1 MKGPSSFDQAHA
13 FLWRAAYATPG
24 LSPRM
29 GRVFGNWN
37 MSAVV
42 LLKTGMPFTV
52 AAGSDGPGFGNVD
65 GNGGDR
71 PNLLD
76 PSILG
81 RTIAHPDTSREL
93 LPRWAFAFIQPTDP
107 GGNLGHNAFRKDGIF
122 NVNTALSKT
131 WPLRSEKRLTL
142 RAESINFFNNPQ
154 FAEPGTELASPN
166 FGQIT
171 NTLNDGRTFRFLVQ
185 FGF

>member
-1 MKGPSSFDQAHA
+1 MASGLRHA
-13 FLWRAAYATPG
+13 GALAPH
-24 LSPRM
+24 
-29 GRVFGNWN
+29 
-37 MSAVV
+37 
-42 LLKTGMPFTV
+42 
-52 AAGSDGPGFGNVD
+52 GPGVRKLEHV
-65 GNGGDR
+65 GGGAA
-71 PNLLD
+71 
-76 PSILG
+76 LG

-107 GGNLGHNAFRKDGIF
+107 GGNLGHNTFRKGGIR
-122 NVNTALSKT
+122 NVNAALSKT

-142 RAESINFFNNPQ
+142 RAESINFFNTPH